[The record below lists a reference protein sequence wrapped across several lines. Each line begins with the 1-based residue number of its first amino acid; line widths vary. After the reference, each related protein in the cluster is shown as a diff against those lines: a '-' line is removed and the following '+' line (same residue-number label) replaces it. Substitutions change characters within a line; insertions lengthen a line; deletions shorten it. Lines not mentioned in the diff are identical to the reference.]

1 MDAILQVRTLY
12 GFHGLSVSLSKST
25 HGQHAMKPWRQVQK
39 DLKVTPIVEGAI
51 GGATPLYVERY
62 LYKSIAKSV
71 SGLSCV
77 GLVTMFGGSRVRE
90 GDTGQS
96 HSNVMASQSMLIPSN
111 YSTHWQYSGTV
122 DFAVFYFPDR
132 MAGIQDRLRLLA
144 ESRRAPILF
153 GDALVGATA
162 LQIVNELHKGIGADE
177 GFMEML
183 APVMLEQTYRVL
195 TTPATGGINPRHIH
209 FVRLQAVLGY
219 VHEHLAA
226 DLSAQVLADQA
237 QVSLAHFRRLFQEA
251 MGAPPHRYVLAA
263 RLEQARKLLTMTPL
277 PISRIAADC
286 GFSSQS
292 HLTASFRAAHAATPA
307 EYREHVKRARIEGS
321 GQSREAAV
329 SR

>member
-162 LQIVNELHKGIGADE
+162 LQIVNELHKGTGADE

-195 TTPATGGINPRHIH
+195 TTPATGESIRATFTSFACRRCWDTCTSTWRPI
-209 FVRLQAVLGY
+209 
-219 VHEHLAA
+219 
-226 DLSAQVLADQA
+226 
-237 QVSLAHFRRLFQEA
+237 FRRRCW
-251 MGAPPHRYVLAA
+251 PIR
-263 RLEQARKLLTMTPL
+263 RKSAS
-277 PISRIAADC
+277 PIFDACFRRRWERPRIAMC
-286 GFSSQS
+286 SRRGWSRR
-292 HLTASFRAAHAATPA
+292 ASC
-307 EYREHVKRARIEGS
+307 
-321 GQSREAAV
+321 SR
-329 SR
+329 